1 MRELKRYQIKK
12 IINMAFQAAVDSGRN
27 ELELHDIYKIA
38 EGVKGERLTKKEKL
52 IIAGLVRR
60 RYATKREVRDN
71 KLKLFL
77 LV

>member
-1 MRELKRYQIKK
+1 MRELKRYQIKR
-12 IINMAFQAAVDSGRN
+12 IIDRAIQAALDSGRD